1 MQISQIEITGF
12 SYGVLNFV
20 VSFKTQKNSM
30 AKKYI
35 CKYHQSEKGKKK
47 LPKMKSLLI
56 FGYKRQSLS
65 NRHTPR
71 QIIGLMKEKQKYEWH
86 YNHNCTLQGL
96 LNGDEGWFPSQLVQE
111 IENKVCAKPIASPFF
126 KLNLQGSSTG
136 LISELPSL
144 L

>member
-56 FGYKRQSLS
+56 FGYKMQSLS
-65 NRHTPR
+65 NRHPPPPPNYR
-71 QIIGLMKEKQKYEWH
+71 AYERK
-86 YNHNCTLQGL
+86 T
-96 LNGDEGWFPSQLVQE
+96 
-111 IENKVCAKPIASPFF
+111 KV
-126 KLNLQGSSTG
+126 
-136 LISELPSL
+136 
-144 L
+144 